1 MYTALRYALHIL
13 YRLPVCCPRCRAYA
27 LSALCTQGRVSCR
40 ARCLRDAC
48 VAVLALR
55 SCYYSRAMFDV
66 TAGTVRD
73 LALGWS
79 LGALLP
85 PALLQPHARPALNEE
100 PFYLPHCVAAVF
112 VARIDLSTTFQS
124 RAPET

>member
-1 MYTALRYALHIL
+1 
-13 YRLPVCCPRCRAYA
+13 
-27 LSALCTQGRVSCR
+27 
-40 ARCLRDAC
+40 
-48 VAVLALR
+48 
-55 SCYYSRAMFDV
+55 MFDV

-112 VARIDLSTTFQS
+112 VARIGLSTTFRLSFKLSS
-124 RAPET
+124 RNLRPLPSIYVV